1 MKHLT
6 EKDVLEKI
14 VEYWLKNH
22 KEYITG
28 KPEKMEQPD
37 ISQWILQSYINYE
50 DKNSWHTDINMSREF
65 DEIFKYI
72 LGSSCNVHVLRDHDP
87 DDDYHKSVYSYI
99 YHKNSARDC
108 LAFQEYGGCSMEE
121 HEEIDFIVKTVLAYQ
136 YTIELNQKYHEFW
149 HSDRNGVITEE
160 ECEKAI
166 AK

>member
-1 MKHLT
+1 MKKLT

-37 ISQWILQSYINYE
+37 ISQWVLQSYINYE
-50 DKNSWHTDINMSREF
+50 DKNSWRTDINMYREF
-65 DEIFKYI
+65 ENIFKYI
-72 LGSSCNVHVLRDHDP
+72 LGDKCNVHVCFDYDHS
-87 DDDYHKSVYSYI
+87 DDYHKSVYSYLH
-99 YHKNSARDC
+99 HKNSAKDC
-108 LAFQEYGGCSMEE
+108 LAFQEYGGCSMED
-121 HEEIDFIVKTVLAYQ
+121 HEEIDFIVKTIMTYQ
-136 YTIELNQKYHEFW
+136 YTVELNQKYHEFW

>member
-1 MKHLT
+1 MKKLT

-14 VEYWLKNH
+14 VEYWLNNH

-37 ISQWILQSYINYE
+37 ISQWVLQSYINYE
-50 DKNSWHTDINMSREF
+50 DKNSWRTDINMYREF
-65 DEIFKYI
+65 ENIFKYI
-72 LGSSCNVHVLRDHDP
+72 LGEKCNVHVCFDYDNS
-87 DDDYHKSVYSYI
+87 DDYYKSVYSYLH
-99 YHKNSARDC
+99 HKNSAKDC

-121 HEEIDFIVKTVLAYQ
+121 HEEIDFIVKTIMTYQ
-136 YTIELNQKYHEFW
+136 YTVELNQKYHEFW